1 MIYYIVAHA
10 PLFQTKNVPIQ
21 SLSPRSHFKIPPRG
35 ALKSV
40 QQSWWAE
47 SPRSELAPL
56 ASPSVTRFQLAR
68 TSPNDYLNGY
78 QKHLRSNRPWVWRI
92 FSTSKGERSRRS
104 RLCNKKT
111 QRFSKKKTSPQPKTS
126 PPVQTSSSNQSPKRD
141 LSASETLLKSHLQL
155 LFQSSAHDNDLWN
168 HPHITG

>member
-111 QRFSKKKTSPQPKTS
+111 QRFSKKKHLPNPKPAPQSKRAVRINPQSVTSAKI
-126 PPVQTSSSNQSPKRD
+126 
-141 LSASETLLKSHLQL
+141 LLKSHLQL
-155 LFQSSAHDNDLWN
+155 LFSRAHYTGLWN